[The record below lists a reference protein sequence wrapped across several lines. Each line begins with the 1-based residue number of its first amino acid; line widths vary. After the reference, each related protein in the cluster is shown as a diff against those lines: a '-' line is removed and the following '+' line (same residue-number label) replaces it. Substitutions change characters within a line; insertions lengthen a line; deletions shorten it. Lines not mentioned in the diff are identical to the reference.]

1 MQAWGG
7 LMTARVKAKGTNGI
21 VVDSLIRDLTD
32 LSSKHLMV
40 TIVVR
45 PGDIIFGFRRF
56 HVYPPKTVIEDLYG
70 IKKACKKGISLVKIF
85 AIYRIKW

>member
-21 VVDSLIRDLTD
+21 VVDSLIRVLTAFAKVCHPRN
-32 LSSKHLMV
+32 LSSKHLM
-40 TIVVR
+40 VVR

-56 HVYPPKTVIEDLYG
+56 HVYPPKTN
-70 IKKACKKGISLVKIF
+70 
-85 AIYRIKW
+85 